1 MKNISVYICIILALF
16 CLSTVTECKR
26 RNTILEFQE
35 AFSNVDNIFIPVDMD
50 SPTRED
56 IYVTSIFGQ
65 VYKFA
70 NNDTVLQ
77 SAVSVWFNIYDATG
91 ISFFSNA
98 DIGGDE
104 GLTSIEFHPSY
115 PTVPKF
121 YAFYTSSNT
130 SIQVTAFSVF
140 TNGTVDYN
148 SADVLLT
155 IPKPL
160 AKSIVQPFGILYE
173 AYLGGDLR
181 FHVEDQEGDDD
192 DDCGG
197 CEDDEDDYGCK
208 ANLYIATGYGYDN
221 SAPQNNTNLLGKIL
235 RITPSKTST
244 GYSIPP
250 SNPKVSTFGAP
261 GLVYARGLRN
271 PRKMHFAEDPANL
284 FVGDVGDVYDEINV
298 IRKAKNYGWNVV
310 EGCTNNG
317 LFANPIYSYTDVDAP
332 HAITQGPYYDGEI
345 KAIRERMLFAD
356 LYSGQLYAIQSS
368 AVGSSCGAQP
378 FAVAKVENAL
388 ISSILVVG
396 DDVIVCNVIGAA
408 YGLPTFFRL
417 VEVPV

>member
-1 MKNISVYICIILALF
+1 MKTISVYICIILALF
-16 CLSTVTECKR
+16 CLSSFTECKR
-26 RNTILEFQE
+26 KNTRLEFQE
-35 AFSNVDNIFIPVDMD
+35 AFSNVDNIFVPVDMD
-50 SPTRED
+50 SPTGAN

-70 NNDTVLQ
+70 NNDAVLQ
-77 SAVSVWFNIYDATG
+77 SAVSEWFNIYQATS
-91 ISFFSNA
+91 INFFSNA
-98 DIGGDE
+98 ADGGDE

-140 TNGTVDYN
+140 YNGSVNYA
-148 SADVLLT
+148 SADVLIT

-160 AKSIVQPFGILYE
+160 AKSIVQPYGILYE

-181 FHVEDQEGDDD
+181 FHIENQEGDDD

-197 CEDDEDDYGCK
+197 CEDDEDNGCK

-221 SAPQNNTNLLGKIL
+221 TAAQNNSNLLGKIL
-235 RITPSKTST
+235 RITPRTSGT
-244 GYSIPP
+244 GYIIPS
-250 SNPKVSTFGAP
+250 SNPRVSTFGPP

-271 PRKMHFAEDPANL
+271 PRKMYFAEDPANL
-284 FVGDVGDVYDEINV
+284 FVGDVGDAYDEIDV
-298 IRKAKNYGWNVV
+298 IRKSKNYGWGVV

-317 LFANPIYSYTDVDAP
+317 LYANPIYAYTDANAP
-332 HAITQGPYYDGEI
+332 HTITQGPYYDGAI

-417 VEVPV
+417 VEVQV